1 MSSSNELKLKPAKEM
16 FRKTYQNRL
25 NEDNAFRKE
34 AENIINNSIVP
45 LIEDAVSEGKYDL
58 VFYLEKRKY
67 KSVIRQMLID
77 SGYEVAE
84 NNTPISAPCEIFI
97 SWYNALY

>member
-1 MSSSNELKLKPAKEM
+1 MSSNELKLKPAKEM
-16 FRKTYQNRL
+16 FRETYQNSL
-25 NEDNAFRKE
+25 NDCNTFKKE

-45 LIEDAVSEGKYDL
+45 LIEDAVSEGKYGL

-67 KSVIRQMLID
+67 KSVIRQILID
-77 SGYEVAE
+77 AGYEVTE
-84 NNTPISAPCEIFI
+84 NNTLISSPCEILI